1 MKRFLSLLITIV
13 MVLSLIPVGSL
24 AAEGERTVYV
34 DAKNGNNNNDGLS
47 ETAPVKTLAQA
58 YSCLSGA
65 SAGRIVFL
73 STTEFSASY
82 NAPTHTIPITLTSKT
97 GAEGFRSAY
106 NVYFRG
112 PTTLENMTV
121 TNYSTNSW
129 TLLTGGGHKFTIGK
143 NVTSVAENDYYFCP
157 TGGSNSSTVSSI
169 DMTIQSGTWRNIYV
183 VAHSTG
189 TVSGD
194 CTVNISGCT
203 VENSVAMG
211 YKGNAKGNTTIH
223 ITNTYVK
230 TLYAC
235 STQPTGSV
243 GGDVTITLGEGAE
256 VGTFYTESGSMSVIK
271 GTNTLILDGGSIDT
285 IKKSSENTESGATA
299 LFLNWGTVKNC
310 EKAADTVS
318 INIPQDKTL
327 TVTGDVVVD
336 TLEAAGTLNFSGKA
350 SVSATT
356 VTGSVNCTVAD
367 TVLAGHSYVNA
378 PADAAIS
385 FPESS
390 GILSV
395 NGQWT
400 LNGLPVEEDFDGIIL
415 TATPGV
421 TVKLYTGYSEGEV
434 LTPTKT
440 VSGTVNAYYYEITP
454 GKYRYIS
461 SGTGYYKVEK
471 CLYVT
476 QEKLDNGLVVDATP
490 PVKSGEGWEQT
501 SVVQLYTDEFYRGGR
516 TEDMLNW
523 PEFSDVFNTPYFTEE
538 RTAYQMTTQAQ
549 MEAFVDQL
557 DDENDNL
564 YTFSSGRSSGY
575 DFDIPVVII
584 TKTDLTG
591 VTTLDHAADIMGQ
604 EKPTIF
610 YRAHMHGS
618 EPASCDAALAILQR
632 LDGQLGET
640 VLDNINVI
648 IMPRNNPD
656 GASTYTRNLTSGID
670 PNGDLLKAAHSETE
684 AYLNIF
690 DLFQPEIIL
699 DGHEFT
705 TNITYS
711 SAANSDALI
720 GLGFAV
726 ENSQQFQDA
735 YIPMITQVRQEL
747 TDHDMYYRYYESVVN
762 HNGASVS
769 RSHASLQ
776 GTMFVL
782 IETPGIRSGTSN
794 YPRRVVTQ
802 VIAMQ
807 TMIEYVAANADTIQT
822 VVDAEKQRII
832 TRGATYEEDD
842 VIYLELDKTSDSSWT
857 HPGSNLA
864 QDGTLTKTTVTPK
877 LWNKV
882 LRTRVAPTAYLIP
895 AGASYTDDVLALMD
909 KHNITYEFIP
919 AGSQVLLQQY
929 QYTTTDDATT
939 VSLGNEETVTFGK
952 GAYVFCKNQVKGI
965 LLSALMEPD
974 VTKSQAS
981 TLVGQGLIPA
991 QNGTYPIY
999 RYCYDLNETG
1009 FIDYT
1014 TTTVEAQTVTVYL
1027 DGVNGLDT
1035 NDGLTSDTPVKT
1047 LEQAYGVMDQSLR
1060 LAAEGSSGTLI
1071 VSGLYDLGA
1080 QQSHLPG
1087 ADYPVTITG
1096 NTAADG
1102 FLFTGGATQAERT
1115 FEIHGD
1121 TTFRNI
1127 TFKINNNE
1135 TFNYIVGNGY
1145 KLTMDV
1151 GVTTVT
1157 AKANAW
1163 FTLFGGDYDY
1173 TDVNSST
1180 DLTVRSGSWR
1190 SIYAGGYRASVTGL
1204 AKADISDC
1212 YVYHSIAPTYCG
1224 NIGASEIRIEN
1235 TTVAAQATSA
1245 IYGGPISYNATYKVG
1260 AILGESKL
1268 ILGDNVQAAA
1278 IYAGSRERGNTEDL
1292 VRIVIHTESLATP
1305 IYSRPH
1311 ADSTGAVT
1319 DVLVQLNSDV
1329 TGALK
1334 LDSTTLDLNGHH
1346 ITGDLTVDGIL
1357 AVFDT
1362 ATDDYTVADGVYG
1375 TITGNVTGNLV
1386 AKEGYIAAENGFH
1399 KFGGQYISGVSL
1411 RPGNAGIYYTAT
1423 FLCDEVLLSALE
1435 MGVAVS
1441 LADMPGADFATDE
1454 DTLYTVGTTGV
1465 MIQNILT
1472 GDAEDADRAIMDI
1485 YAASYV
1491 KLPDGTVLVSE
1502 NEVAYSLYDVLLLVK
1517 KMDSEA
1523 LDSFLAQWNIQSW
1536 FN

>member
-1 MKRFLSLLITIV
+1 MKRFLSLLIAMV
-13 MVLSLIPVGSL
+13 MVLSMLPAVSL

-34 DAKNGNNNNDGLS
+34 DAKNGNNSNDGLS
-47 ETAPVKTLAQA
+47 EAAPVKTLAQA

-65 SAGRIVFL
+65 TSGRIVFL
-73 STTEFSASY
+73 STTEMSGAY
-82 NAPTHTIPITLTSKT
+82 TAPTHTIPITLTSKT
-97 GAEGFRSAY
+97 GAEGFRSGY

-121 TNYSTNSW
+121 TCTSENSW
-129 TLLTGGGHKFTIGK
+129 TLLTGGGKKFTIGK
-143 NVTSVAENDYYFCP
+143 GVNSVAENGYNFCP
-157 TGGSNSSTVSSI
+157 TGGTNTGTVSSI
-169 DMTIQSGTWRNIYV
+169 DLTVQSGTWRNIYV

-189 TVSGD
+189 TVSGN
-194 CTVNISGCT
+194 CTVNISDCT
-203 VENSVAMG
+203 VVNSVAMG
-211 YKGNAKGNTTIH
+211 YKGVAKGNATIN

-230 TLYAC
+230 SLYAC
-235 STQPTGSV
+235 STQSTGSV
-243 GGDVTITLGEGAE
+243 SGDVTITLGEGAD
-256 VGTFYTESGSMSVIK
+256 VDTFYTESGSMSKVG
-271 GTNTLILDGGSIDT
+271 GTTTLIVSGGSIDA
-285 IKKSSENTESGATA
+285 IKRSSTNADNGPTA
-299 LFLNWGTVKNC
+299 VELSWGTVKNC
-310 EKAADTVS
+310 EKVADTVA

-336 TLEAAGTLNFSGKA
+336 TLAAAGTLNFSGKG

-390 GILSV
+390 GILAAG
-395 NGQWT
+395 GQWT
-400 LNGLPVEEDFDGIIL
+400 LNGLPVEEDFTGVIL
-415 TATPGV
+415 TAKPGV
-421 TVKLYTGYSEGEV
+421 TVKLYTGYTEGEV

-440 VSGTVNAYYYEITP
+440 VTGTVNAYYYEITP

-461 SGTGYYKVEK
+461 SGTGYYKIEK
-471 CLYVT
+471 CLYMSQAEV
-476 QEKLDNGLVVDATP
+476 EEGLVVDAMP

-501 SVVQLYTDEFYRGGR
+501 STVQLYTDEVYQGARN
-516 TEDMLNW
+516 EDMLNW
-523 PEFSDVFNTPYFTEE
+523 PEFADVFTTPYFTEE
-538 RTAYQMTTQAQ
+538 RTAYQMTTQDQ
-549 MEAFVDQL
+549 MESFIYDL

-584 TKTDLTG
+584 TETDLTG
-591 VTTLDHAADIMGQ
+591 VTSLEQAADIMGQ

-632 LDGQLGET
+632 LDGQLGEE
-640 VLDNINVI
+640 VLDSINVI

-656 GASTYTRNLTSGID
+656 GASTYTRTLTSGID

-684 AYLNIF
+684 AYLNVF
-690 DLFQPEIIL
+690 DLFQPELIM
-699 DGHEFT
+699 DGHEYT
-705 TNITYS
+705 TNITYTS
-711 SAANSDALI
+711 VANNDALI

-726 ENSQQFQDA
+726 ENSKDFQNA
-735 YIPMITQVRQEL
+735 YIPMINEVRQEL

-807 TMIEYVAANADTIQT
+807 TMIEYVAENADTIQA

-832 TRGATYEEDD
+832 TLGATYEESDQ
-842 VIYLELDKTSDSSWT
+842 VLLELDKSYDSSWK
-857 HPGSNLA
+857 HPGSTLY
-864 QDGTLTKTTVTPK
+864 QDGTLTKTTVTPYV
-877 LWNKV
+877 WNKV
-882 LRTRVAPTAYLIP
+882 LRSRIAPTAYVIP

-909 KHNITYEFIP
+909 KHNIAYQYIP

-929 QYTTTDDATT
+929 LYTTTEDGTT
-939 VSLGNEETVTFGK
+939 VDLSGENAVTFGK
-952 GAYVFCKNQVKGI
+952 GAYVFCKNQVKGL

-974 VTKSQAS
+974 MTKSKSS
-981 TLVGQGLIPA
+981 TLVGQNLIPA

-999 RYCYDLNETG
+999 RYCYDLNEAG

-1014 TTTVEAQTVTVYL
+1014 TTQVEKRTVTVYL
-1027 DGVNGLDT
+1027 DGENGLDT
-1035 NDGLTSDTPVKT
+1035 NDGLTEATAVQT
-1047 LEQAYGVMDQSLR
+1047 IEQAYALMDQSLR
-1060 LAAEGSSGTLI
+1060 LAAEGSAGTVI
-1071 VSGLYDLGA
+1071 ISGLYDLGA
-1080 QQSHLPG
+1080 QQSNLPG

-1096 NTAADG
+1096 KTAADG
-1102 FLFTGGATQAERT
+1102 FLFTGGATQDART

-1127 TFKINNNE
+1127 TFKINNTE
-1135 TFNYIVGNGY
+1135 SFNYIVGNGY
-1145 KLTMDV
+1145 KLVMDE
-1151 GVTTVT
+1151 GVSTIT

-1163 FTLFGGDYDY
+1163 FTIFGGDYDY
-1173 TDVNSST
+1173 TDSNSST
-1180 DLTVRSGSWR
+1180 DLTIRSGKWR

-1224 NIGASEIRIEN
+1224 NIGASEIRVEN
-1235 TTVAAQATSA
+1235 TTIEKQSNSA
-1245 IYGGPISYNATYKVG
+1245 IYCGPVSYNASYKVG

-1268 ILGDNVQAAA
+1268 IIGDNVTAAA

-1292 VRIVIHTESLATP
+1292 VTIVIETDSLSIP

-1311 ADSTGAVT
+1311 ESSTGAVT
-1319 DVLVQLNSDV
+1319 DVLVQLNRDV
-1329 TGALK
+1329 TGTLK
-1334 LDSTTLDLNGHH
+1334 LDTTRLDLNGHD
-1346 ITGDLTVDGIL
+1346 ITGNLTVDGTL
-1357 AVFDT
+1357 TVLDSQ
-1362 ATDDYTVADGVYG
+1362 TDDYTVADGRYG
-1375 TITGNVTGNLV
+1375 AITGTVTGNL
-1386 AKEGYIAAENGFH
+1386 AAAEGYIAAGGGFH

-1411 RPGNAGIYYTAT
+1411 RPGNAGIYYSAT
-1423 FLCDEVLLSALE
+1423 FLCDEVLADALE

-1441 LADMPGADFATDE
+1441 VADMPGADFATDE

-1465 MIQNILT
+1465 MIENILKGNT
-1472 GDAEDADRAIMDI
+1472 EDADRAIMDI

-1491 KLPDGTVLVSE
+1491 VLPDGTVLTSE
-1502 NEVAYSLYDVLLLVK
+1502 NEVAYSLYDILLILK
-1517 KMDSEA
+1517 DQNPTA
-1523 LDSFLAQWNIQSW
+1523 FNDFCTTWNISGW
-1536 FN
+1536 F